1 MLPQAAGHFAH
12 PAADADGGPG
22 ELREGGRVADFEEP
36 WRKSS
41 ASSSNGCV
49 EVAAV
54 GGPVL
59 IRDSVD
65 RDGAVLR
72 FPPAAWSAFLE
83 RERGT
88 DPDPR

>member
-1 MLPQAAGHFAH
+1 MT
-12 PAADADGGPG
+12 
-22 ELREGGRVADFEEP
+22 DFEEP
-36 WRKSS
+36 RTAWRKSS

-54 GGPVL
+54 GGSVL

-65 RDGAVLR
+65 RDGSVLR

-83 RERGT
+83 RECGT
-88 DPDPR
+88 DPGPR

>member
-1 MLPQAAGHFAH
+1 
-12 PAADADGGPG
+12 
-22 ELREGGRVADFEEP
+22 VTDFEEP
-36 WRKSS
+36 RIAWRKSS
-41 ASSSNGCV
+41 ASSTGGCV

-54 GGPVL
+54 GESVL

-65 RDGAVLR
+65 RDRVMLR

-88 DPDPR
+88 DPGPRRA